1 MQPLEL
7 KTKGTLKRQIQSLH
21 EGKKCTNCDTTF
33 AKMIGFNSYMV
44 SNHEGKGAFQCN
56 ICDAI
61 FARKG
66 NLKRHVLSGHEGKKN
81 FRCNTCTATFSQKY
95 G

>member
-1 MQPLEL
+1 LNATFGIEN
-7 KTKGTLKRQIQSLH
+7 KRSFKRQIQFLH

-33 AKMIGFNSYMV
+33 AKMIGFNSHMV

-66 NLKRHVLSGHEGKKN
+66 N
-81 FRCNTCTATFSQKY
+81 
-95 G
+95 